1 MSTRYWP
8 ARRSLWF
15 LRWPISCWCAIH
27 CPALSWWRAS
37 HDTPAR
43 PAGRRGRCGDRRYDG
58 HRCRSGPARGTRGGG
73 RARCR
78 CLPEGVDVAAEELD
92 ITNESGVQEVINGVE
107 RLDILVNCAG
117 VIRRGEEHQV
127 CVFEKVL
134 AANITGTRDVQSRA
148 SKTEGEQWLHH
159 KHRVHAQLLR
169 WRLGA
174 Q

>member
-1 MSTRYWP
+1 M
-8 ARRSLWF
+8 
-15 LRWPISCWCAIH
+15 
-27 CPALSWWRAS
+27 ALQA
-37 HDTPAR
+37 
-43 PAGRRGRCGDRRYDG
+43 
-58 HRCRSGPARGTRGGG
+58 
-73 RARCR
+73 
-78 CLPEGVDVAAEELD
+78 PEGVDVAAEELD
-92 ITNESGVQEVINGVE
+92 VTNESGVQEVINGVE

-117 VIRRGEEHQV
+117 VIRRGKEHQV

-174 Q
+174 QSFTCARSAAKSLRRSKPLLLYYGRKTHECG